1 MTSFYDV
8 ISDDFQKI
16 HFLRSDFSKN
26 WYDCSF
32 WRYKLTEKNSERF
45 RHFWR
50 RYDVIIFCR
59 WRHFRRF
66 WWRHNDVKNV
76 GIVLNFF
83 LWTCIVKMN
92 NRANFYENRF
102 GRSVFSEKRRIWRHT
117 PKIDDVITP
126 SKMSVSIWIFCGEF
140 LPQNWRSGSIFSH
153 IEWVE
158 PCFPTT
164 RHFVKFSPDCR
175 HQKRRQWRHVS
186 PTN

>member
-1 MTSFYDV
+1 MTSSFFGDDVISDDFDDVITTSKMSESFWISYAYFYRQNEQSCQFLRKSVRRKCIFWKTSDMTSFYDI

-16 HFLRSDFSKN
+16 HFLRSDFSN
-26 WYDCSF
+26 SWYDFSF

-102 GRSVFSEKRRIWRHT
+102 GGSVFSNQIK
-117 PKIDDVITP
+117 
-126 SKMSVSIWIFCGEF
+126 S
-140 LPQNWRSGSIFSH
+140 NIFSA
-153 IEWVE
+153 IS
-158 PCFPTT
+158 
-164 RHFVKFSPDCR
+164 KY
-175 HQKRRQWRHVS
+175 
-186 PTN
+186 

>member
-1 MTSFYDV
+1 MTSSFFADVVISDEFDDVITTSKCRNRSEFFFVTLYRQNEQSCQFLRKSVRRKCIFWKTSDMTSFYDV

-66 WWRHNDVKNV
+66 WWRHIDVKNV
-76 GIVLNFF
+76 GIVLIFF
-83 LWTCIVKMN
+83 HIST
-92 NRANFYENRF
+92 
-102 GRSVFSEKRRIWRHT
+102 
-117 PKIDDVITP
+117 
-126 SKMSVSIWIFCGEF
+126 EF
-140 LPQNWRSGSIFSH
+140 LSK
-153 IEWVE
+153 
-158 PCFPTT
+158 TY
-164 RHFVKFSPDCR
+164 
-175 HQKRRQWRHVS
+175 
-186 PTN
+186 